1 MWKSGSSPLF
11 PVVFSPRNMVGKGER
26 FPHQRGIG
34 MFYTRFQCGI
44 HRKMWK
50 GEVSWLRPRHTF
62 ANSGKS
68 RQKHR
73 KEPPVP
79 SPPGALC
86 CVQDYD
92 CVPHVCGSFFL
103 SSRMTTNRLSSSAA
117 AAHNINNRCCCF
129 YILEKKRQRS
139 EKQRRFNISHDSSHV
154 LRT

>member
-11 PVVFSPRNMVGKGER
+11 SVVFSPRDMVGKGER

-34 MFYTRFQCGI
+34 MFSTRFQGGI

-50 GEVSWLRPRHTF
+50 GEVSWLRPRPTF

-103 SSRMTTNRLSSSAA
+103 SSCMTNRLSSSAA

>member
-11 PVVFSPRNMVGKGER
+11 PVVFSPRDMVGKGEG
-26 FPHQRGIG
+26 FPHQGRIG
-34 MFYTRFQCGI
+34 MFSTRFQGGI

-50 GEVSWLRPRHTF
+50 GEVSWLRPRTTF

-103 SSRMTTNRLSSSAA
+103 SSRMTNRISSSAA

>member
-11 PVVFSPRNMVGKGER
+11 PVVSSPRDMVGKGEG
-26 FPHQRGIG
+26 FPHQGRIGI
-34 MFYTRFQCGI
+34 FSTRFQGGI

-50 GEVSWLRPRHTF
+50 GEVSWLRPRPTF

-103 SSRMTTNRLSSSAA
+103 SSRMTNRLSSSAA

-139 EKQRRFNISHDSSHV
+139 EKQR
-154 LRT
+154 

>member
-1 MWKSGSSPLF
+1 MWKKGTSPLF
-11 PVVFSPRNMVGKGER
+11 PALFSPRDMVGKGEG
-26 FPHQRGIG
+26 FPHHGGRGEVSTCYAG
-34 MFYTRFQCGI
+34 GI
-44 HRKMWK
+44 HREMWK
-50 GEVSWLRPRHTF
+50 GKVSWLWPRPTF

-92 CVPHVCGSFFL
+92 CIPHVCGSFFL
-103 SSRMTTNRLSSSAA
+103 SSRMTNRLSSSAA
-117 AAHNINNRCCCF
+117 AAYNINGRCCCF